1 MLSAPHIRESFL
13 SFFQSKNHL
22 RLPSSSLVPQ
32 GDPSLLFTNA
42 GMVQFKDVFTGQE
55 RPLAPRACTVQKCV
69 RAGGK
74 HNDLDNVGYTARHHT
89 FFEMLG
95 NFSFG
100 DYFKKDAIRWA
111 WEYVTQCLGLPPEL
125 LAVTVF
131 KGEEGIEA
139 DDEAFEAWASV
150 GVPRNRIHRLGLGDN
165 FWAMGD
171 VGPCGPCSEI
181 YFYVPGTQPKAT
193 DLPGESDNWL
203 EIWNLVFMQFERKTK
218 DSPLTLL
225 PKPSIDTGAGLER
238 LAAVAQKKASNY
250 DTDVFVPLLGKISK
264 LSQKRYGETEADDAS
279 MRILADHAR
288 ATAFL
293 MADGVLP
300 SNEGRGYVLR
310 RIVRRAIRHAERL
323 GLKTLVFHQVVEK
336 VVELMGEVYPELQEN
351 RTLLTEATRHEED
364 AFRNTLEK
372 GLRKIDEEL
381 EVLQKNGQNTLS
393 GKTLFFLHDTHGFP
407 WDLTQTI
414 ARERGFKVDIAGWE
428 KEMEKQRSRTGFSG
442 SGETAVQETYLQLA
456 KTLAPTAFV
465 GYEAL
470 SCETQI
476 VAILKDNQ
484 PVQSASAPD
493 KICLVFAQT
502 PFYGESGG
510 QVGDMG
516 HLESPHAFG
525 HIAQAQ
531 RPLPSL
537 VVHPTSLSRGS
548 VKLGDTLTL
557 QVNAQL
563 RKATQANHSATHLM
577 HKALKTVLGSHVK
590 QAGSVVSPE
599 GLRFDYTHFAAPES
613 AQLEAVEDCVNQ
625 WICENEATHTQT
637 MSLAQ
642 AKAEGAV
649 ALFGEKYGETVRVVS
664 VHPKSKELCGGTH
677 TQRTGDIG
685 LFKIVAESSIA
696 SGVRRIQAL
705 TGAKAFAWLRD
716 AEKELKRAAE
726 IVKAPPRELGARMLH
741 IQKRMREFEKR
752 LEMSLLASQVST
764 QEATTTLRE
773 IAGIR
778 LLVQNLGNVTPKTMR
793 ALADKHREELK
804 SGLVALTGTTPDN
817 KAVVLLAATPDV
829 VAKGVKAA
837 ELIKGMAEAMGGT
850 GGGKAE
856 LAQAGAADASRLWAA
871 LEKLEQLLK
880 SSNS

>member
-1 MLSAPHIRESFL
+1 MLSAQHIRDAFL
-13 SFFQSKNHL
+13 SFFESQQHL
-22 RLPSSSLVPQ
+22 RLLSSGLVPH
-32 GDPSLLFTNA
+32 GDASLLFTNA

-55 RPLAPRACTVQKCV
+55 HPPAPRAVTVQKCV

-111 WEYVTQCLGLPPEL
+111 WEFLTRCLQLPPEL
-125 LAVTVF
+125 LAVTVC
-131 KGEEGIEA
+131 KGEEGMEA
-139 DDEAFEAWASV
+139 DEEAFEEWASA
-150 GVPRNRIHRLGLGDN
+150 GVPRSRIHRLGLQDN
-165 FWAMGD
+165 FWSMGE

-193 DLPGESDNWL
+193 DLPGQSDNWL
-203 EIWNLVFMQFERKTK
+203 EIWNLVFMQFERKAK
-218 DSPLTLL
+218 DGPLVLL

-238 LAAVAQKKASNY
+238 LAAVVQKKASNY
-250 DTDVFVPLLGKISK
+250 DSDLFVPLLGKISK
-264 LSQKRYGETEADDAS
+264 LAAKRYGHAEADDAS

-310 RIVRRAIRHAERL
+310 RIMRRAIRHAEKL
-323 GLKTLVFHQVVEK
+323 GLQTVVFHQVVDK
-336 VVELMGEVYPELQEN
+336 VVELMGEAYPELPEN
-351 RTLLTEATRHEED
+351 RSLLTEATRHEEES
-364 AFRNTLEK
+364 FRNTLEK

-381 EVLQKNGQNTLS
+381 SSLQQSGQRTLS

-414 ARERGFKVDIAGWE
+414 ARERGYDVDMAGWE
-428 KEMEKQRSRTGFSG
+428 KEMEQQRSRTGFSG
-442 SGETAVQETYLQLA
+442 SGETAVHETYVQLA
-456 KTLAPTAFV
+456 KTLPATTFV

-470 SCETQI
+470 SCEAQ
-476 VAILKDNQ
+476 VLAILKDNQ
-484 PVQSASAPD
+484 PVESASAP
-493 KICLVFAQT
+493 CRVEVVFQQT
-502 PFYGESGG
+502 PFYGEAGG
-510 QVGDMG
+510 QVGDEG
-516 HLESPHAFG
+516 FLESPNAAG
-525 HIAQAQ
+525 LMAEAK
-531 RPLPSL
+531 RPSPSL
-537 VVHPTSLSRGS
+537 VVHPVALSRGT
-548 VKLGDTLTL
+548 LTTGDTVKL

-590 QAGSVVSPE
+590 QAGSLVNPE
-599 GLRFDYTHFAAPES
+599 GLRFDYMHFAAPEP

-625 WICENEATHTQT
+625 WIRDNEATQVQH

-649 ALFGEKYGETVRVVS
+649 ALFGEKYGEAVRVVS
-664 VHPKSKELCGGTH
+664 VHPESKELCGGTH
-677 TQRTGDIG
+677 AQRTGDIG
-685 LFKIVAESSIA
+685 LFKITAESSIA

-705 TGAKAFAWLRD
+705 TGAKAFGWLRE
-716 AEKELKRAAE
+716 AENELKRAAD
-726 IVKAPPRELGARMLH
+726 IAKAPPRELSARMLQLH
-741 IQKRMREFEKR
+741 KRLKEVEKR
-752 LEMSLLASQVST
+752 LEKSLVASQMSPEET
-764 QEATTTLRE
+764 QASHRD
-773 IAGIR
+773 IAGTR
-778 LLVQNLGNVTPKTMR
+778 LFTQHVGTVSPKTLR
-793 ALADKHREELK
+793 ALADKYRETLK

-817 KAVVLLAATPDV
+817 KGLVLLAVTADL
-829 VAKGVKAA
+829 VAKGIKAA

-850 GGGKAE
+850 GGGKAD
-856 LAQAGAADASRLWAA
+856 LAQAGAADASRLEAGLARLEELLQA
-871 LEKLEQLLK
+871 LKP
-880 SSNS
+880 

>member
-1 MLSAPHIRESFL
+1 LSAHQIRESFL
-13 SFFQSKNHL
+13 SFFEGKNHL
-22 RLPSSSLVPQ
+22 RLPPSSLVPLN
-32 GDPSLLFTNA
+32 DPSLLFTNA
-42 GMVQFKDVFTGQE
+42 GMVQFKDVFVGQE
-55 RPLAPRACTVQKCV
+55 HPLAPRATTAQKCV

-100 DYFKKDAIRWA
+100 DYFKKEAITWA
-111 WEYVTQCLGLPPEL
+111 WEYVTQCLKIPTEL

-131 KGEEGIEA
+131 KGEEGIAA
-139 DDEAFEAWASV
+139 DEEAFEEWARV
-150 GVPRNRIHRLGLGDN
+150 GVPQNRIHRLGLKDN

-181 YFYVPGTQPKAT
+181 YFYVPGISPKET

-218 DSPLTLL
+218 DSPLLLL

-238 LAAVAQKKASNY
+238 LTAVVQKKASNY
-250 DTDVFVPLLGKISK
+250 DTDLFSPLLGKISK
-264 LSQKRYGETEADDAS
+264 LTNKRYGNAETDDAS

-293 MADGVLP
+293 VADGVLP

-310 RIVRRAIRHAERL
+310 RIMRRAIRHAEKL
-323 GLKTLVFHQVVEK
+323 GLQTVAFHQVVEK

-351 RTLLTEATRHEED
+351 RSLLTEATRHEE
-364 AFRNTLEK
+364 ASFRNTLEK

-381 EVLQKNGQNTLS
+381 EALQKNGQKVLS

-407 WDLTQTI
+407 SDLTQTI
-414 ARERGFKVDIAGWE
+414 VGERGYEVDMAGWE
-428 KEMEKQRSRTGFSG
+428 EEMEQQRGRTGFSG
-442 SGETAVQETYLQLA
+442 SGETAVHETYLQLA
-456 KTLAPTAFV
+456 KTLATTTFV
-465 GYEAL
+465 GYAQL
-470 SCETQI
+470 SCQTK
-476 VAILKDNQ
+476 VLAILKNNRQ
-484 PVQSASAPD
+484 LTSANAPD
-493 KICLVFAQT
+493 SVEVVFEQT

-510 QVGDMG
+510 QVGDEGQM
-516 HLESPHAFG
+516 ESTNAAG
-525 HIAQAQ
+525 HIAAAT
-531 RPLPSL
+531 RP
-537 VVHPTSLSRGS
+537 VHTLTLHPLSLSRGILN
-548 VKLGDTLTL
+548 VGDTVHL
-557 QVNAQL
+557 QVHAES

-577 HKALKTVLGSHVK
+577 HKALKNVLGNHVK

-599 GLRFDYTHFAAPES
+599 SLRFDYTHFAAPELS
-613 AQLEAVEDCVNQ
+613 QLEAVEDCVNR
-625 WICENEATHTQT
+625 WICENEATQTQL
-637 MSLAQ
+637 MPLAQ

-664 VHPKSKELCGGTH
+664 VHPESKELCGGTH

-716 AEKELKRAAE
+716 MEKELKRAAE
-726 IVKAPPRELGARMLH
+726 IAKAPPRELSTRMLH
-741 IQKRMREFEKR
+741 IQKRMKEFEKR
-752 LEMSLLASQVST
+752 LELSLVASQIST
-764 QEATTTLRE
+764 QEAKTTMKE

-778 LLVQNLGNVTPKTMR
+778 LISQNLGTITPKTMR
-793 ALADKHREELK
+793 ALADKYRDEMK

-817 KAVVLLAATPDV
+817 KAIVLLAATPDV
-829 VAKGVKAA
+829 VAKGFRAA
-837 ELIKGMAEAMGGT
+837 ELIKSMAEAMGGT
-850 GGGKAE
+850 GGGKAD
-856 LAQAGAADASRLWAA
+856 LAQAGATDASRLPAA
-871 LEKLEQLLK
+871 LEILERLLK
-880 SSNS
+880 PLP

>member
-1 MLSAPHIRESFL
+1 MLRAQQIRESFL
-13 SFFQSKNHL
+13 SFFEGKQHS
-22 RLPSSSLVPQ
+22 RLLPSSLVPHN
-32 GDPSLLFTNA
+32 DPSLLFTNA

-55 RPLAPRACTVQKCV
+55 SPPSPRATTVQKCV

-111 WEYVTQCLGLPPEL
+111 WEYITQCLLLPPEL

-131 KGEEGIEA
+131 KGEEGIPA
-139 DDEAFEAWASV
+139 DDEAFEEWAST
-150 GVPRNRIHRLGLGDN
+150 GVPPNRIHRLGLKDN

-181 YFYVPGTQPKAT
+181 YFYVPGVPPKAT

-203 EIWNLVFMQFERKTK
+203 EIWNLVFMQFERKSK
-218 DSPLTLL
+218 DSPLIPL

-238 LAAVAQKKASNY
+238 LTAVVQKKASNY
-250 DTDVFVPLLGKISK
+250 DSDLFVPLLGKISK
-264 LSQKRYGETEADDAS
+264 LSAKRYGDTEADDAS

-310 RIVRRAIRHAERL
+310 RIMRRAIRHAEKL
-323 GLKTLVFHQVVEK
+323 GLETVVFHQVVDK
-336 VVELMGEVYPELQEN
+336 VVELMGEAYPELQEN
-351 RTLLTEATRHEED
+351 RSLLTEATRHEE
-364 AFRNTLEK
+364 ASFRNTLEK

-381 EVLQKNGQNTLS
+381 CLLQKNGQHILS

-414 ARERGFKVDIAGWE
+414 VRERGYEVDIAGWE
-428 KEMEKQRSRTGFSG
+428 KEMEQQRNRTGFSG
-442 SGETAVQETYLQLA
+442 SGETAVHEAYLQLA
-456 KTLAPTAFV
+456 KTLPHTTFV
-465 GYEAL
+465 GYETL
-470 SCETQI
+470 SCETQ
-476 VAILKDNQ
+476 VLAILKDNQ
-484 PVQSASAPD
+484 PVETATAPD
-493 KICLVFAQT
+493 TVEVVFQQT

-510 QVGDMG
+510 QVGDEG
-516 HLESPHAFG
+516 YLESPDAAG
-525 HIAQAQ
+525 HISEAK
-531 RPLPSL
+531 RPTSSL
-537 VVHPTSLSRGS
+537 VVHPLSLLRGMLKTGDV
-548 VKLGDTLTL
+548 VKL
-557 QVNAQL
+557 QVNVQS

-577 HKALKTVLGSHVK
+577 HKALKTILGSHVK

-599 GLRFDYTHFAAPES
+599 GLRFDYTHFAAPEH

-625 WICENEATHTQT
+625 WICDNEATHVQN
-637 MSLAQ
+637 MSLSQ
-642 AKAEGAV
+642 AKTEGAV

-664 VHPKSKELCGGTH
+664 VHPESKELCGGTH
-677 TQRTGDIG
+677 VQRTGDIG
-685 LFKIVAESSIA
+685 LFKITAESSIA

-716 AEKELKRAAE
+716 AEKELRRAAD
-726 IVKAPPRELGARMLH
+726 ILKAPPRELAARLLQL
-741 IQKRMREFEKR
+741 QKRMKEVERR
-752 LEMSLLASQVST
+752 LETSLVDSQISPAETST
-764 QEATTTLRE
+764 PQRE

-778 LLVQNLGNVTPKTMR
+778 LFTKNLGTVTPKTMR
-793 ALADKHREELK
+793 ALADKYREELK
-804 SGLVALTGTTPDN
+804 SGLIALTGTTSDN
-817 KAVVLLAATPDV
+817 KAIVLLAATPDV
-829 VAKGVKAA
+829 VAQGVHAA
-837 ELIKGMAEAMGGT
+837 EFIKGMAEAMGGT
-850 GGGKAE
+850 GGGKAD
-856 LAQAGAADASRLWAA
+856 LAQAGAADASRLVAA
-871 LEKLEQLLK
+871 LEKLELLL
-880 SSNS
+880 SSLKP

>member
-1 MLSAPHIRESFL
+1 MLSAYQIRESFL
-13 SFFQSKNHL
+13 SFFEGKNHL
-22 RLPSSSLVPQ
+22 RLPSSSLVPLN
-32 GDPSLLFTNA
+32 DPSLLFTNA

-55 RPLAPRACTVQKCV
+55 RSLAPRATTVQKCV

-74 HNDLDNVGYTARHHT
+74 HNDLDNVGFTARHHT

-100 DYFKKDAIRWA
+100 DYFKKDAIAWA
-111 WEYVTQCLGLPPEL
+111 WEYITQCLQIPKEL

-131 KGEEGIEA
+131 KGEEGIAA
-139 DDEAFEAWASV
+139 DDEAFEEWASV
-150 GVPRNRIHRLGLGDN
+150 GVPQNRIHRLGLKDN

-181 YFYVPGTQPKAT
+181 YFYVPGTHPKAT

-218 DSPLTLL
+218 DSPLLPL

-238 LAAVAQKKASNY
+238 LAAVVQKKASNY
-250 DTDVFVPLLGKISK
+250 GSDLFTPLLGKISK
-264 LSQKRYGETEADDAS
+264 LAAKRYGDTEADDAS

-310 RIVRRAIRHAERL
+310 RIMRRAIRHAERL
-323 GLKTLVFHQVVEK
+323 GLQNVVFHQVVDK
-336 VVELMGEVYPELQEN
+336 VVTLMGEVYPELQEN
-351 RTLLTEATRHEED
+351 HALLTEATRHEEES
-364 AFRNTLEK
+364 FRNTLEK

-381 EVLQKNGQNTLS
+381 ELLQKNNQKILS

-407 WDLTQTI
+407 SDLTQTI
-414 ARERGFKVDIAGWE
+414 VRERGYEVDMAGWE
-428 KEMEKQRSRTGFSG
+428 KEMEQQRSRTGFSG
-442 SGETAVQETYLQLA
+442 SGETAVQEVYLQLA
-456 KTLAPTAFV
+456 KTLAPTPFV
-465 GYEAL
+465 GYEQLA
-470 SCETQI
+470 CETK
-476 VAILKDNQ
+476 VLAILKDKQ
-484 PVQSASAPD
+484 PVSSASAPD
-493 KICLVFAQT
+493 TVEIVFEQT

-510 QVGDMG
+510 QVGDQG
-516 HLESPHAFG
+516 HMQGPSSSG
-525 HIAQAQ
+525 HISEAAK
-531 RPLPSL
+531 PIPSL
-537 VVHPTSLSRGS
+537 VVHPLSLSQGTLH
-548 VKLGDTLTL
+548 VDDTVRL
-557 QVNAQL
+557 QVDAQL

-599 GLRFDYTHFAAPES
+599 GLRFDYTHFAAPELE
-613 AQLEAVEDCVNQ
+613 QLEAVEDCVNR
-625 WICENEATHTQT
+625 WICENEATQT
-637 MSLAQ
+637 RLMSLAE

-664 VHPKSKELCGGTH
+664 VHPESKELCGGTH
-677 TQRTGDIG
+677 AQRTGDIG

-716 AEKELKRAAE
+716 MEKELKRAAE
-726 IVKAPPRELGARMLH
+726 IIKAPPRELATRMLH
-741 IQKRMREFEKR
+741 IQKRMKEFEKR
-752 LEMSLLASQVST
+752 LKMSLVASQMST
-764 QEATTTLRE
+764 RETQSTVRE

-778 LLVQNLGNVTPKTMR
+778 LVTQKLDNVTPQTLR
-793 ALADKHREELK
+793 TLADKYRDELK
-804 SGLVALTGTTPDN
+804 SGLVALSGTTPDN
-817 KAVVLLAATPDV
+817 KAIVLLAATPDV
-829 VAKGVKAA
+829 VAKGFKAA
-837 ELIKGMAEAMGGT
+837 EMIKSMAAAMGGT
-850 GGGKAE
+850 GGGKAD
-856 LAQAGAADASRLWAA
+856 LAQAGAADSSRLPAA
-871 LEKLEQLLK
+871 LEMLERLLQPLP
-880 SSNS
+880 